1 MRAQLRTY
9 HSIPSLQARQDP
21 NAYKQLQDA
30 PRLKSILKGATEDT
44 EQPSSLEEIKKSSVP
59 RTNPVNLIFVLAQ
72 YAPKISE
79 VHFDVPR
86 DFFDLVMKP
95 GLSSRS
101 RSTGFLWLMWWYLES
116 DFSDE
121 DALNNPFGQGRSPK
135 AGEPPLKLPHFEP
148 LTDAQAALENVDTE
162 EEKDFGEL
170 KRQERVAILQ
180 TDMAPVVTG
189 PKRGVKKSFNN
200 NPVFSV
206 AESEAGIMTPSREY
220 NSPAPSQGIPSALSK
235 PPLIA
240 SSVQDDGYDTDRTRS
255 ASPPVPPPTT
265 RPAGNGMRINTLLNE
280 DTPPALA
287 VPVPPPAPV
296 PATATLPTPVTAP
309 SPAPAPAPTPA
320 KGPGRGNWRRPRD
333 ANAVTNAAR
342 AASKATQEAASSP
355 AQAQPPSGPHGFY
368 LPLNGSDPAHKR
380 TRPLTAHQV
389 AVERYRKERIDF
401 ILDRRLRHQHRQAKR
416 ERQKEGLLG
425 RAWKRCKFL
434 PDSYDSEEELLNVL
448 HRNDKYGEHGY
459 GPGFVGLARVN
470 WEIPNDYGEEHSAMG
485 KTLRRVSRRLERWE
499 GDGVLGVRK
508 KKERWVDDEVDDY
521 REERIMDRSSA
532 DPDATMEY
540 EAGDE
545 ELDEEDRELLGEV
558 DADEVDDEDEMQDEI
573 MVGAG

>member
-1 MRAQLRTY
+1 
-9 HSIPSLQARQDP
+9 
-21 NAYKQLQDA
+21 
-30 PRLKSILKGATEDT
+30 
-44 EQPSSLEEIKKSSVP
+44 
-59 RTNPVNLIFVLAQ
+59 
-72 YAPKISE
+72 
-79 VHFDVPR
+79 
-86 DFFDLVMKP
+86 
-95 GLSSRS
+95 
-101 RSTGFLWLMWWYLES
+101 
-116 DFSDE
+116 
-121 DALNNPFGQGRSPK
+121 
-135 AGEPPLKLPHFEP
+135 
-148 LTDAQAALENVDTE
+148 
-162 EEKDFGEL
+162 
-170 KRQERVAILQ
+170 
-180 TDMAPVVTG
+180 
-189 PKRGVKKSFNN
+189 
-200 NPVFSV
+200 
-206 AESEAGIMTPSREY
+206 
-220 NSPAPSQGIPSALSK
+220 
-235 PPLIA
+235 
-240 SSVQDDGYDTDRTRS
+240 
-255 ASPPVPPPTT
+255 
-265 RPAGNGMRINTLLNE
+265 
-280 DTPPALA
+280 
-287 VPVPPPAPV
+287 
-296 PATATLPTPVTAP
+296 
-309 SPAPAPAPTPA
+309 
-320 KGPGRGNWRRPRD
+320 
-333 ANAVTNAAR
+333 
-342 AASKATQEAASSP
+342 
-355 AQAQPPSGPHGFY
+355 
-368 LPLNGSDPAHKR
+368 
-380 TRPLTAHQV
+380 
-389 AVERYRKERIDF
+389 VERYRKERIDF